1 MKNKISMFL
10 VLLACVFF
18 LINSIQ
24 IESSGTERTNTSQ
37 IQSAPHRILI
47 KYKKQRNLSIQSAV
61 KRAAENLYSLK
72 EIQYFSFID
81 VYLYKTGL
89 DNRLDTRSVIEK
101 LNKNAAVLFAEPD
114 YMVKAD
120 IIPNDPLFANLWG
133 LHNTGQTGGSADAD
147 IDAPEA
153 WDITTGSPNVVV
165 AVLDTGVD
173 YNHEDLS
180 ANMWTNPGEIPANGI
195 DDDGNGYID
204 DVFGIN
210 AIEETGDP
218 LDDNNHGTHVSGTIA
233 AVGNNGIGI
242 AGVCWQAK
250 IMALKF
256 LDNEGVGYISNS
268 IICIEYALAKGVK
281 ILNNSWGGDG
291 YSDSLKDAIKACED
305 AGVLFIAAAGNNGR
319 NTDITPHYPSAF
331 ENPNIL
337 SVAAT
342 NQNGNLASY
351 SNYGK
356 ISVDVAAP
364 GTSIQSTTPNNT
376 YQYMNGTSM
385 ATPHVS
391 GLAVLLKS
399 QNPSLS
405 WLDIKTQILNRV
417 DKKASLM
424 PTLLT
429 GGRINAHKV
438 FLSEQQLP
446 YLSLS
451 PSTLS
456 FGAVL
461 YGVKTQDQKFQIS
474 NTGTGTID
482 WTLTENSGWL
492 STSPTSGSGDG
503 SITVTVN
510 PSGLATG
517 FYSTSIQVDAI
528 NAFNSPLFININL
541 DIKTLSNSTPP
552 FGVFDTPI
560 DGTAGVRGTIPVT
573 GWVLDDIEA
582 STVKIYREPGGGMV
596 APEESNLIY
605 IGDAVFVDG
614 ARPDVEQA
622 YPNYPLHYRAGW
634 GYMLLTNS
642 LPSQGN
648 GTFRLHAVAYD
659 KDGLSVSL
667 GAKTIYCDN
676 ANSIKPFGSI
686 DEPAQGA
693 LISGASWIFG
703 WVLTA
708 QPNFIPTDGSTLNI
722 WVDGLYIG
730 HPVYDQFRADVAA
743 QFPDYANSNGPVGSF
758 LLDTTTYEN
767 GVHTLSWSARD
778 SAGNTEG
785 IGSRY
790 FTIFNTGTAGAVQ
803 EKVSQTMH
811 LGRYDSADLMREL
824 LINFEAVRIRKG
836 YSEHTKPEI
845 VNPDPYGTVE
855 IEIKEVERIEIDLGE
870 GSNFQG
876 FLIVGKRLKPLP
888 IGSTLDT
895 EKGIFTWQP
904 GPGFIGEYEL
914 VFITKNEYRIQ
925 RKINVRVR
933 IRPKFGIYKLDLFQ
947 DAKANGKA
955 AESRHND

>member
-1 MKNKISMFL
+1 MFL
-10 VLLACVFF
+10 VLLVCVFF
-18 LINSIQ
+18 LNNPIR
-24 IESSGTERTNTSQ
+24 IESAGTERIKTAH
-37 IQSAPHRILI
+37 IPSAPNRILI
-47 KYKKQRNLSIQSAV
+47 KYKKQRNLSIQSSV
-61 KRAAENLYSLK
+61 KIRAENLYNLK
-72 EIQYFSFID
+72 EIHYFSFID

-89 DNRLDTRSVIEK
+89 DNRLETRSVIEN
-101 LNKNAAVLFAEPD
+101 LNKNVAVLFAEPD

-120 IIPNDPLFANLWG
+120 IVPNDPQFANLWG
-133 LHNTGQTGGSADAD
+133 LHNTGQTGGSVDAD

-165 AVLDTGVD
+165 AVLDTGID

-180 ANMWTNPGEIPANGI
+180 ANMWTNPGEVPGNGI

-218 LDDNNHGTHVSGTIA
+218 LDDHGHGTHVSGTIA

-242 AGVCWQAK
+242 VGVCWQAK

-256 LDNEGVGYISNS
+256 LDNEGIGYISNS
-268 IICIEYALAKGVK
+268 ILCIEYALAKDVK
-281 ILNNSWGGDG
+281 FLNNSWGGDG

-305 AGVLFIAAAGNNGR
+305 AGVLFVAAAGNDAK
-319 NTDITPHYPSAF
+319 NTDINPHYPSAF

-342 NQNGNLASY
+342 NKNDNLASF

-405 WLDIKTQILNRV
+405 WLDIKTRILSRV
-417 DKKASLM
+417 DKNVSLLS
-424 PTLLT
+424 TTLT

-438 FLSEQQLP
+438 FLSEQELP

-461 YGVKTQDQKFQIS
+461 YGEKTQDQTFQIS

-482 WTLTENSGWL
+482 WTITENSGWL
-492 STSPTSGSGDG
+492 STSSAQGSGDG

-510 PSGLATG
+510 HAGYATG
-517 FYSTSIQVDAI
+517 SYTASIQVDAI
-528 NAFNSPLFININL
+528 NAFNSPQFVNIHL
-541 DIKTLSNSTPP
+541 DIKTSSNSSPP
-552 FGVFDTPI
+552 FGAFDTPI
-560 DGTAGVRGTIPVT
+560 DGTSGVRGAIPVT

-582 STVKIYREPGGGMV
+582 TAVKIYKEPGGGQIS
-596 APEESNLIY
+596 AEESELIY

-642 LPSQGN
+642 LPNQGN
-648 GTFRLHAVAYD
+648 GTFRLHAIAYD
-659 KDGLSVSL
+659 KDGFSVPL
-667 GAKTIYCDN
+667 GAKTIHCDN
-676 ANSIKPFGSI
+676 VNSVEPFGSI

-693 LISGASWIFG
+693 LVSGSSWIFG
-703 WVLTA
+703 WVLTP
-708 QPNFIPTDGSTLNI
+708 QPNFIPTDGSTLKI
-722 WVDGLYIG
+722 WIDGLYIG
-730 HPVYDQFRADVAA
+730 HPVYNQFRADIAA
-743 QFPDYANSNGPVGSF
+743 IFPGYANSNGAVGSF
-758 LLDTTTYEN
+758 LLDTTTYKN
-767 GVHTLSWSARD
+767 GAHTLSWSARD
-778 SAGNTEG
+778 SAGNTRG

-790 FTIFNTGTAGAVQ
+790 FRIQNFDSTTIQLSNMEVMSYTEDESGRLSINVEGNT
-803 EKVSQTMH
+803 
-811 LGRYDSADLMREL
+811 
-824 LINFEAVRIRKG
+824 
-836 YSEHTKPEI
+836 
-845 VNPDPYGTVE
+845 E
-855 IEIKEVERIEIDLGE
+855 IEIEELERIEIKLEAE
-870 GSNFQG
+870 GGWQYIGWGANKS
-876 FLIVGKRLKPLP
+876 KPLP
-888 IGSTLDT
+888 IGSTLDQD
-895 EKGIFTWQP
+895 KGIFYWQP
-904 GPGFIGEYEL
+904 GPGFLRLHILHFAVTDGVYL
-914 VFITKNEYRIQ
+914 SKPLRMVVNI
-925 RKINVRVR
+925 V
-933 IRPKFGIYKLDLFQ
+933 PKRFDRQIIKF
-947 DAKANGKA
+947 
-955 AESRHND
+955 

>member
-1 MKNKISMFL
+1 MRNKVYI
-10 VLLACVFF
+10 LLSILICVFF

-24 IESSGTERTNTSQ
+24 IELSGTKRTNTSY
-37 IQSAPHRILI
+37 IPSAPHRILI
-47 KYKKQRNLSIQSAV
+47 KYKKQRNLSIQSSV
-61 KRAAENLYSLK
+61 KIRAENLYSLK
-72 EIQYFSFID
+72 EIHYFSFID
-81 VYLYKTGL
+81 VYLYKT
-89 DNRLDTRSVIEK
+89 NLDTRSVIEN
-101 LNKNAAVLFAEPD
+101 LNKNVAVLFAEPD
-114 YMVKAD
+114 YMVKTD
-120 IIPNDPLFANLWG
+120 IVPNDPLFANLWG
-133 LHNTGQTGGSADAD
+133 LHNTGQTGGSTDAD

-165 AVLDTGVD
+165 AVLDTGID

-180 ANMWTNPGEIPANGI
+180 VNMWTNPGEVPGNGI

-210 AIEETGDP
+210 AIEETGNP
-218 LDDNNHGTHVSGTIA
+218 LDDHGHGTHVSGTIA
-233 AVGNNGIGI
+233 AVGNNGVGI
-242 AGVCWQAK
+242 VGVCWQAK

-256 LDNEGVGYISNS
+256 LDNEGIGYISNS
-268 IICIEYALAKGVK
+268 IICIEYALTKGVK

-305 AGVLFIAAAGNNGR
+305 AGVLFVAAAGNDAK

-342 NQNGNLASY
+342 NNNDNLASF

-385 ATPHVS
+385 AAPHVS

-405 WLDIKTQILNRV
+405 WLDIKTRILSRV
-417 DKKASLM
+417 DKNVSLLS
-424 PTLLT
+424 TTLT

-438 FLSEQQLP
+438 FLSEQELP
-446 YLSLS
+446 YISLSL
-451 PSTLS
+451 STLS

-461 YGVKTQDQKFQIS
+461 YGEKTQDQTFQIS
-474 NTGTGTID
+474 NTGTGIID
-482 WTLTENSGWL
+482 WTITENSGWL
-492 STSPTSGSGDG
+492 STSPVQGSGDG
-503 SITVTVN
+503 SITVMVN
-510 PSGLATG
+510 PAGFATG
-517 FYSTSIQVDAI
+517 SYTASIQVDAI
-528 NAFNSPLFININL
+528 NAFNSPQFINIHL
-541 DIKTLSNSTPP
+541 DIKTSSNSSPP
-552 FGVFDTPI
+552 FGAFDTPL
-560 DGTAGVRGTIPVT
+560 DGTAGVSGAIPVT

-582 STVKIYREPGGGMV
+582 AAVKIYKEPGGGQIS
-596 APEESNLIY
+596 AEESELIY

-642 LPSQGN
+642 FPNQGN
-648 GTFRLHAVAYD
+648 GTFRLHAIAYD
-659 KDGLSVSL
+659 KDGFSVPL
-667 GAKTIYCDN
+667 GAKTIHCDN
-676 ANSIKPFGSI
+676 VNSVKPFGSI

-693 LISGASWIFG
+693 LVSGSSWIYG
-703 WVLTA
+703 WVLTP
-708 QPNFIPTDGSTLNI
+708 QPNFIPTDGSTLKI
-722 WVDGLYIG
+722 WIDGLYIG
-730 HPVYDQFRADVAA
+730 HPVYNQLRADVAA
-743 QFPDYANSNGPVGSF
+743 VFPDYANSNGAGGSF

-778 SAGNTEG
+778 SAGNTRG

-790 FTIFNTGTAGAVQ
+790 FRIINDGISSRLSTLSGQQYREPG
-803 EKVSQTMH
+803 VS
-811 LGRYDSADLMREL
+811 GS
-824 LINFEAVRIRKG
+824 FEDVRIRKPSLDPIQMRRG
-836 YSEHTKPEI
+836 YAHQVRLTPVI
-845 VNPDPYGTVE
+845 PDSYG
-855 IEIKEVERIEIDLGE
+855 IFQLNIREVERVELSLGE

-876 FLIVGKRLKPLP
+876 FLFVGDRLKALP

-895 EKGIFTWQP
+895 KKGIFYWQP
-904 GPGFIGEYEL
+904 GLGFIGEYDF
-914 VFITKNEYRIQ
+914 VFFKKDRIGAPEKIT
-925 RKINVRVR
+925 VR
-933 IRPKFGIYKLDLFQ
+933 ITILP
-947 DAKANGKA
+947 
-955 AESRHND
+955 HN